1 MSWNRSPRC
10 FRIPEVG
17 CAVFFFVRVL
27 TKYTSPIENWLE
39 FFNQLWGKGL
49 EHFQGQYVQ
58 SQTGGNGAFRIMKV
72 HRAFN
77 LGLRGLLV
85 RDEWDITWD
94 WAGKEYVGGIS
105 NFIIVGQTGI
115 GVHYF
120 LHVFLLL
127 SLTLRIREDSL
138 SLLLSWT
145 ALGPRSH
152 NVLSKHS

>member
-1 MSWNRSPRC
+1 VQ
-10 FRIPEVG
+10 FY
-17 CAVFFFVRVL
+17 FVRVL

-49 EHFQGQYVQ
+49 EHFQGQYVK
-58 SQTGGNGAFRIMKV
+58 SQTDDSGASFRIMKA

-94 WAGKEYVGGIS
+94 YALKAHAGGLS

-115 GVHYF
+115 GKT
-120 LHVFLLL
+120 LSSLL
-127 SLTLRIREDSL
+127 SC
-138 SLLLSWT
+138 T
-145 ALGPRSH
+145 ALGPRSQ
-152 NVLSKHS
+152 NAPDYVWLLNESGSSVPS